1 MEASKQPVKLVKV
14 TRVLGR
20 TGSRG
25 GVTQVRVE
33 FMDDQTRSI
42 IRNVKGPVREDDILC
57 LLELNSPIS
66 QISGSPAMGAI
77 SKPPKGHFH
86 VLYFASAS
94 SFTSKE
100 FEAFPAPLPLRKL
113 FDALEEKHN
122 GIKDKILSSCL
133 VTVNLNYVDLPE
145 PDDES
150 SQAVIN
156 EGDEV
161 AIIPPVSS
169 G

>member
-1 MEASKQPVKLVKV
+1 MDASSKQPVKLVKV

-42 IRNVKGPVREDDILC
+42 IRNVKGPVRENDILC
-57 LLELNSPIS
+57 LLESELVFDMAP
-66 QISGSPAMGAI
+66 
-77 SKPPKGHFH
+77 KPPKGHFN
-86 VLYFASAS
+86 VFYFASAS
-94 SFTSKE
+94 SFTSME
-100 FEAFPAPLPLRKL
+100 SESLSAPLPIRKL
-113 FDALEEKHN
+113 FETLEEKHP
-122 GIKDKILSSCL
+122 GIHAKILNSCL
-133 VTVNLNYVDLPE
+133 VTVNLNYVDIPE
-145 PDDES
+145 KDDDPNQVTIE
-150 SQAVIN
+150 